1 LQVFNRS
8 NDAERRSFDDIF
20 LKRFF
25 SSYIT
30 KESNV
35 YDRRI
40 EDYKTGLDAL
50 LEAQK
55 IKEDMINFE
64 HDLWEY

>member
-1 LQVFNRS
+1 M
-8 NDAERRSFDDIF
+8 NDASTLSWFDIF
-20 LKRFF
+20 EARYF
-25 SSYIT
+25 SSYIY

-40 EDYKTGLDAL
+40 QDYKNGIDILYESED
-50 LEAQK
+50 
-55 IKEDMINFE
+55 IKNTIFNFE